1 MKNIIT
7 ISREDGSGD
16 RIIDRKLSKWSDFD
30 FYDSGIITQMANDA
44 ESATAV
50 INERKCYN
58 ITREILREEEKNA

>member
-50 INERKCYN
+50 INERKC
-58 ITREILREEEKNA
+58 